1 MGLPWK
7 EKGRKRR
14 GRGRPAWAT
23 TAMGG
28 AKLGGRRGGRHGR
41 DELSEEETV
50 AAHWERWWQSLEM
63 SRCWETVK
71 S

>member
-1 MGLPWK
+1 
-7 EKGRKRR
+7 
-14 GRGRPAWAT
+14 
-23 TAMGG
+23 MGG